1 MSVDPQTLAL
11 QIYPAPILL
20 KCAQDVDPSDPN
32 VRAVA
37 LRMMELMFEHHG
49 VGLAAPQIGLSWRLF
64 VTRNPSGQEDEENA
78 VVWINPKLEVIC
90 DDLEID
96 EEGCLSLPDIRADI
110 RRPAGIRISGFDLDG
125 EPQELSSNDFIARVW
140 QHENDHLDG
149 ILILDKMNTMG
160 RLVNR
165 RLIRNLER
173 AQ

>member
-11 QIYPAPILL
+11 QIYPAPSLV
-20 KCAQDVDPSDPN
+20 KCAEDVDASDPN
-32 VRAVA
+32 VKAVA
-37 LRMMELMFEHHG
+37 LRMIELMFTHQG
-49 VGLAAPQIGLSWRLF
+49 VGLAAPQIGLSWRVF
-64 VTRNPSGQEDEENA
+64 VTRDHSVPEDEEHG

-90 DDLEID
+90 DEFDID

-110 RRPAGIRISGFDLDG
+110 RRHTGIRISGFDVNG
-125 EPQELSSNDFIARVW
+125 NPQEMSSNEFIARVW

-165 RLIRNLER
+165 RIIRNLER